1 MNEKR
6 MIIAIPTQIN
16 FGINAHSGLI
26 EEVKKLGGKQVFVV
40 TDEGVSKT
48 DFFKG
53 VLDHLKS
60 NGIDFEIFSSVEP
73 DPSAETVEK
82 AFLRYQQKK
91 APVLLAVGGGS
102 SMDAAKAVGILA
114 TNGGRI
120 HDYEKATTYK
130 MPLPLIAIPTT
141 AGTGSE
147 VSGSCVITDTQRGV
161 KMSIRNA
168 RLNPARVAILD
179 PLALTSLPAHVAAHA
194 GMDAFVHALESYV
207 SLQASPLTDGINL
220 YAIELIAKNIRPF
233 MAHRGNLEAGGNML
247 VGASLAAIGF
257 SNTGA
262 GNVHCMARFVGAFFH
277 VPHGLSNAVCLPYA
291 AEFNMMACPEKFARA
306 GQAMGVET
314 RGKTELE
321 AARETIS
328 AIKALCEDVGIPRNI
343 KEIGGKEEAIPKM
356 AKLALEANYNRWN
369 PRFTTEEDFVRLF
382 QKAMG

>member
-1 MNEKR
+1 MNEKQ
-6 MIIAIPTQIN
+6 MIITIPTQIN
-16 FGINAHSGLI
+16 FGINAHSGLS
-26 EEVKKLGGKQVFVV
+26 EEVKNLGANQVFLI

-60 NGIDFEIFSSVEP
+60 QGIGFEMFSSVEP

-82 AFLRYQQKK
+82 AFLQYQQKK

-102 SMDAAKAVGILA
+102 SMDTAKAVGILA

-120 HDYEKATTYK
+120 HDYEKASTYK
-130 MPLPLIAIPTT
+130 LPLPLIAVPTT

-207 SLQASPLTDGINL
+207 SLQASPLTDGMNL
-220 YAIELIAKNIRPF
+220 HAIELIAKNIRPF
-233 MAHRGNLEAGGNML
+233 VAHRGNLEAGGNML

-291 AEFNMMACPEKFARA
+291 AEFNMMACPGKFARA
-306 GQAMGVET
+306 GQAMGVEIS
-314 RGKTELE
+314 GKTELE
-321 AARETIS
+321 AARATIS
-328 AIKALCEDVGIPRNI
+328 AIKTLCEDVGIPKSI

-369 PRFTTEEDFVRLF
+369 PRFTTEEDFRRLF